1 MPTQEQIL
9 LPRKGETVP
18 IHLRLWLPEGQ
29 PRAVLQL
36 THGMAEHIDRYDEA
50 ARTLS
55 EAGFAVLGHSH
66 RGHGPEWP
74 DERLGHF
81 ADRDGWDALI
91 DDMRLVMDTG
101 RQRFP
106 ETPYVLMGHSM
117 GSFAAREFALRYGGD
132 LDGLVLSGTGWYGA
146 LKCTAGAAL
155 AALFPNDRPAPLLDK
170 LLFGA
175 NNRKFAPNRTPS
187 DWLTRDEQAVDAYIA
202 DDRCGFPFTG
212 GSYKSFFRGLRR
224 LADTSRLTAMPA
236 ALPVYFFSGDHDPV
250 GQMGKGVR
258 RVAEDFRRAGMND
271 VTVRLYPG
279 GRHEM
284 LNELNRAEVV
294 RDLTVWL
301 EEHYA
306 E

>member
-1 MPTQEQIL
+1 M
-9 LPRKGETVP
+9 
-18 IHLRLWLPEGQ
+18 
-29 PRAVLQL
+29 
-36 THGMAEHIDRYDEA
+36 
-50 ARTLS
+50 
-55 EAGFAVLGHSH
+55 
-66 RGHGPEWP
+66 
-74 DERLGHF
+74 
-81 ADRDGWDALI
+81 
-91 DDMRLVMDTG
+91 
-101 RQRFP
+101 
-106 ETPYVLMGHSM
+106 
-117 GSFAAREFALRYGGD
+117 
-132 LDGLVLSGTGWYGA
+132 
-146 LKCTAGAAL
+146 
-155 AALFPNDRPAPLLDK
+155 
-170 LLFGA
+170 
-175 NNRKFAPNRTPS
+175 
-187 DWLTRDEQAVDAYIA
+187 DAYIA

-236 ALPVYFFSGDHDPV
+236 TLPVYFFSGDHDPV

-271 VTVRLYPG
+271 VTVRLYPD